1 MTKEI
6 IEAKTQAMA
15 PMQAEGMQGVIDK
28 AMQSGDVETLE
39 RLLAMNERILAKQAE
54 IEFNNAMAR
63 LQQKLPIIH
72 QASAIKHGDK
82 LIAKYAKYEDIDRQI
97 RHLYVEEGFS
107 LSYNSIT
114 NDDKTIT
121 YTGKV
126 SHVAGHSRDA
136 QIVLPADKGPGRNE
150 VQSHGSTVTYAKRYL
165 LTMLLNLVFTNEDD
179 DGNAAGAK
187 PSTEDMVA
195 EIEELITKVGADRQ
209 KFLEHFKVTEVE
221 DLSASDFAKAKTM
234 LKAKGAKR

>member
-6 IEAKTQAMA
+6 IDVSTSDLA
-15 PMQAEGMQGVIDK
+15 PMPATGMQGVIAK
-28 AMQSGDVETLE
+28 AMENGDVATLE
-39 RLLAMNERILAKQAE
+39 RLLAMNERIVAKQAE
-54 IEFNNAMAR
+54 IAFNEAMAR

-97 RHLYVEEGFS
+97 RSLYVQEGFS
-107 LSYNSIT
+107 MSYDSVN
-114 NDDKTIT
+114 NEDKTVT

-126 SHVAGHSRDA
+126 SHVAGHSRSA
-136 QIVLPADKGPGRNE
+136 QIVLPADSGPGRNA
-150 VQSHGSTVTYAKRYL
+150 VQSHGSTITYAKRYL

-179 DGNAAGAK
+179 DGNGSGAK
-187 PSTEDMVA
+187 PSSEDMIA
-195 EIEELITKVGADRQ
+195 KIEEMIVEVGADRE
-209 KFLEHFKVTEVE
+209 KFLEHFKVTDVA
-221 DLSASDFAKAKTM
+221 DLPAASYQKAMTL

>member
-6 IEAKTQAMA
+6 IDVSTSDLA
-15 PMQAEGMQGVIDK
+15 PMPATGMQGVIAK
-28 AMQSGDVETLE
+28 AMENGDVATLE
-39 RLLAMNERILAKQAE
+39 RLLAMNERIVAKQAE
-54 IEFNNAMAR
+54 IAFNEAMAR

-97 RHLYVEEGFS
+97 RSLYVQEGFS
-107 LSYNSIT
+107 MSYDSVN
-114 NDDKTIT
+114 NEDKTVT

-234 LKAKGAKR
+234 LKAKGARK